1 MLQSLSFIHVLSGYY
16 IYFFIIHTFLTKEC
30 YWERKEVWDVAKN
43 VEFVFTWKFCLH
55 LHFFLYRYCRWN
67 INFRCCGIHY
77 WYSEF
82 AAYPT
87 TRPPHFSPPGL
98 LVWVLKGSSDLGDVL
113 YLVGSF
119 WVLKDAGWMCRSSCL
134 YTHTCIHWMW
144 SCCDPS
150 NKPSLVMDY

>member
-1 MLQSLSFIHVLSGYY
+1 MLLGMKGSLGCCQKLWICLQLKMLSLFR
-16 IYFFIIHTFLTKEC
+16 FFPIC
-30 YWERKEVWDVAKN
+30 
-43 VEFVFTWKFCLH
+43 
-55 LHFFLYRYCRWN
+55 YCRWN
-67 INFRCCGIHY
+67 IIFRYCGIYY

-119 WVLKDAGWMCRSSCL
+119 WVLKDAGWMCRFSCL

-150 NKPSLVMDY
+150 NKPSLVTDY